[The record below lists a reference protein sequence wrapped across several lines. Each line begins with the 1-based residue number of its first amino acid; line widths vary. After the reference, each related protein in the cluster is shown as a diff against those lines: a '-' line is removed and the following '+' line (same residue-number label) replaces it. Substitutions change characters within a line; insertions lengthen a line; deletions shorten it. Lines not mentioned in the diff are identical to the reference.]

1 VRRFYYDTVVYTP
14 RNLRFLIDVV
24 RADRVVFGTD
34 WPAPMTFDDP
44 VGRLETMTELS
55 DEERHALL
63 RGTAASL
70 FGRGGE

>member
-1 VRRFYYDTVVYTP
+1 
-14 RNLRFLIDVV
+14 
-24 RADRVVFGTD
+24 
-34 WPAPMTFDDP
+34 MTFDDP

-63 RGTAASL
+63 RGTAANL